1 MMAFLLILD
10 KQSAKFEHIAAEYD
24 LTIRK
29 EGRNPDNTGNYYECL
44 FTTPATLFYVG
55 SSLGYHEGL
64 NYAGSRIDK
73 LLQN

>member
-1 MMAFLLILD
+1 MMAYLLILD
-10 KQSAKFEHIAAEYD
+10 KQSEKFERIAAEYD

-55 SSLGYHEGL
+55 SACGFSEGL
-64 NYAGSRIDK
+64 NYASGSLDK

>member
-10 KQSAKFEHIAAEYD
+10 KQVEKFERIAAEYD
-24 LTIRK
+24 VILEK
-29 EGRNPDNTGNYYECL
+29 QGRNPDNTGDYYECI
-44 FTTPATLFYVG
+44 FATPATLFYVG